1 MKYRF
6 KIIQIFRKIFLFIY
20 FKISPVNCSRLMGVT
35 IGKNCKIYGNSPN
48 MWGTE
53 PFLITIGNN
62 VYITNGC
69 KFVNHDGGTLILRK
83 RTPSLELT
91 APIVIGD
98 DVYLGVETMIMPGI
112 VIGNNVIVG
121 ARSIITKNVEENSVI
136 VGIPAKKIKT
146 VDQYYEEIKKKSL
159 GIGHLD
165 RDSKEKELKKIFK
178 KQKFFI

>member
-6 KIIQIFRKIFLFIY
+6 KLIQILRKSFLYIY
-20 FKISPVNCSRLMGVT
+20 FKLNPIACSRFMGVT
-35 IGKNCKIYGNSPN
+35 IGANCKIYGNSPN

-62 VYITNGC
+62 VFITNGC

-83 RTPSLELT
+83 KTPSLELT
-91 APIVIGD
+91 APINIGN

-112 VIGNNVIVG
+112 TINNNVIVG
-121 ARSIITKNVEENSVI
+121 ARSIVTKDVEENSVI
-136 VGIPAKKIKT
+136 VGIPARKIKT

-165 RDSKEKELKKIFK
+165 RDAKEKELKRIFK
-178 KQKFFI
+178 K